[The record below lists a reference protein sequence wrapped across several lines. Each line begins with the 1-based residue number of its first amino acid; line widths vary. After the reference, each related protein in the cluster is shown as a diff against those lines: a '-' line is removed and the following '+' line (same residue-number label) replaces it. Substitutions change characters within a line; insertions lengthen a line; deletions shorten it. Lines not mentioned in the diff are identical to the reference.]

1 MTDKPHAIRLLLVI
15 LVLLLATPAWAVPL
29 TGFLEGTAANG
40 WQGAFAVQLTDG
52 TVVTGTDQM
61 TGVFTS
67 FPTLPLTTTGCSVS
81 PGCVLVTNLA
91 TSTSFTMSGVDLG
104 LDGTASLGSLGSVS
118 WGSQILRVL
127 PGDPS
132 PPVAVLGQV
141 NGILGGTTL
150 ASPPSAFAFNGTL
163 TETFVSVVGGQA
175 LNSVR
180 LDFADGI
187 APPTLGT
194 LLEQAVTPQGT
205 LGFPVFIDNGVPV
218 ALGTP
223 LAAIPEPSS
232 LLLLALSVAGVM
244 VWRWKQRDEVTV

>member
-67 FPTLPLTTTGCSVS
+67 FPTLPLTTTGCTVS
-81 PGCVLVTNLA
+81 PGSCLLVTNLV
-91 TSTSFTMSGVDLG
+91 TSTSFTMSGVSLDLN
-104 LDGTASLGSLGSVS
+104 GTASLGSLGSVS
-118 WGSQILRVL
+118 WGAQLLLLL

-150 ASPPSAFAFNGTL
+150 TSPPSAFAFNGTL
-163 TETFVSVVGGQA
+163 TETFMSVAGGQA
-175 LNSVR
+175 LSSVR

-187 APPTLGT
+187 APPTSRTLFDGT
-194 LLEQAVTPQGT
+194 
-205 LGFPVFIDNGVPV
+205 VFIDNGVPV

-232 LLLLALSVAGVM
+232 LLLVACGLAVVAAWRSRKPVM
-244 VWRWKQRDEVTV
+244 